1 MDFKR
6 GNDFFS
12 RKYTPL
18 LKYLGV
24 VLFFKIFLTG
34 PNSCSTVQKLEDCDD
49 DTSNRMDDCD
59 DIKIEMEENTVPVDP
74 AEILKHNTKKEQG
87 MFEEKS
93 GN

>member
-1 MDFKR
+1 M
-6 GNDFFS
+6 
-12 RKYTPL
+12 
-18 LKYLGV
+18 KYLSV

-34 PNSCSTVQKLEDCDD
+34 PNSCSTVQKMEDCDD

-74 AEILKHNTKKEQG
+74 AEILKHDTKKEQG